1 MKTTTRLS
9 SALSSLTL
17 VVGLFTS
24 ASAHAQAYPD
34 QTEGEEIHAHQA
46 ETAADDAAKRPF
58 IQSLGCITAS
68 KQNILVIDEG
78 NRKLARFLEGC
89 AVVTGNSPWCAQL
102 VRPNPASQSTF
113 SCTYGDGQEHFLV
126 NPDEK
131 TWPYAWLGAKLVSEL
146 QAKGIGVAQI
156 YNWWRPEPY
165 NKNVGGAA
173 GRHPFGT
180 SVDVR
185 MKTMNDMELAHKQLC
200 QWRAKGRIR
209 AVGYYGSTGLHF
221 GIGDKLANTW
231 GKSCPSNYAS
241 AN

>member
-1 MKTTTRLS
+1 MQKRTRPWSVFSLIGLS
-9 SALSSLTL
+9 LGLLSPMI
-17 VVGLFTS
+17 
-24 ASAHAQAYPD
+24 AKAQAYHD
-34 QTEGEEIHAHQA
+34 LTDEEEIHSHQV
-46 ETAADDAAKRPF
+46 ETSADDAAVRPF
-58 IQSLGCITAS
+58 IEALGCLTATQ
-68 KQNILVIDEG
+68 KNLLVIDEG
-78 NRKLARFLEGC
+78 NRKLGRFLQGC
-89 AVVTGNSPWCAQL
+89 AVATGNSPWCAQL
-102 VRPNPASQSTF
+102 VRPNPASENAF
-113 SCTYGDGQEHFLV
+113 RCTYGANQAHTLV
-126 NPDEK
+126 DPDEK

-146 QAKGIGVAQI
+146 QAKGIQVAQI

-185 MKTMNDMELAHKQLC
+185 MKTMTDMELAHKQLC
-200 QWRAKGRIR
+200 EWRAKGRIR

-231 GKSCPSNYAS
+231 GKSCPSRLAS